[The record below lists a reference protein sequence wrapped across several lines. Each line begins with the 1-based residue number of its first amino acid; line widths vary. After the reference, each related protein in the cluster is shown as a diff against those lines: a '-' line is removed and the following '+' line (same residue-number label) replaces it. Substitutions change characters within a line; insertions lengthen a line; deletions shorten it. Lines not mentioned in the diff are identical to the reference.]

1 MALFPNLPVMIVD
14 DEESALESFETA
26 LRLGGINNLL
36 KCKDSRKVLS
46 LITDRKIECM
56 LLDISMPHI
65 SGLELL
71 PKLKEDFPNIPIIII
86 TGIDEVDTA
95 VECIKNG
102 ADDYM
107 VKPVEKNRLISG
119 VKRVIELEEVKKNY
133 SQLRQH
139 FFSDTLEHP
148 DAFAKIITASPARKS
163 IFH

>member
-14 DEESALESFETA
+14 DEESALESFETT
-26 LRLGGINNLL
+26 LRLGGINNIL

-46 LITDRKIECM
+46 IITERKIECM

-86 TGIDEVDTA
+86 TGIDEVDTS
-95 VECIKNG
+95 VECMRNG

-119 VKRVIELEEVKKNY
+119 VKLVIELEEVKKN
-133 SQLRQH
+133 SCAKGKK
-139 FFSDTLEHP
+139 FF
-148 DAFAKIITASPARKS
+148 
-163 IFH
+163 